1 MVSHTSVC
9 TEHYIITS
17 VYVDGLSH
25 ICTEHY
31 IITSV
36 YVDSFSHTSA
46 LNITSLQVCM

>member
-9 TEHYIITS
+9 RQVS
-17 VYVDGLSH
+17 VYVDSLSH